1 MEGNVLSGV
10 GGFYT
15 VLDDQGNRFTLRAQ
29 AKLRRQH
36 MKPLVGDRVQ
46 FQPGE
51 GEQHGWLEA
60 ILPRRNQLIRPPVA
74 NIDRIAIVISAGVP
88 EPDLM
93 LVDRML
99 IFAKQNGIEPVLVI
113 NKCDEPGEISAEDI
127 GQQYAAT
134 GAQVFRTSAATG
146 EGVEELREALRGSI
160 HALGGQS
167 GVGKSTLIN
176 KLYGLKQETGSL
188 SEKIDRGKN
197 TTRHCELIPLPGGG
211 MVLDTPGFSLLELNL
226 MDPLELRKLIPEFDE
241 HEGNCRFSPCVHV
254 SEPGCSVR
262 AAVKDGRIAKE
273 RWERYKALYED
284 MKQRWR
290 ERYD

>member
-1 MEGNVLSGV
+1 MEGSVLSGV

-15 VLDDQGNRFTLRAQ
+15 VLTETGDRYTLRAQ
-29 AKLRRQH
+29 GKLRRQRLTP
-36 MKPLVGDRVQ
+36 MVGDRVR

-51 GEQHGWLEA
+51 GDQHGWLEA

-74 NIDRIAIVISAGVP
+74 NIDRIAIVVSAGTP

-99 IFAKQNGIEPVLVI
+99 IFAKMNEIKPVVVV
-113 NKCDEPGEISAEDI
+113 NKCDEDSGTAEEIAL
-127 GQQYAAT
+127 QYAGT
-134 GAQVFRTSAATG
+134 GAEVFRTCAETG
-146 EGVEELREALRGSI
+146 DGLEQLRQALRGTI

-176 KLYGLKQETGSL
+176 KLYGLDRETGSL
-188 SEKIDRGKN
+188 SEKIERGKN
-197 TTRHCELIPLPGGG
+197 TTRHCELIPLEGGG

-226 MDPLELRKLIPEFDE
+226 MDPVELRHWMPEFDE
-241 HEGNCRFSPCVHV
+241 HEGNCRFQPCVHV

-262 AAVKDGRIAKE
+262 AAVADGRIPE
-273 RWERYKALYED
+273 QRWERYKALHAD
-284 MKQRWR
+284 MTQRWR

>member
-1 MEGNVLSGV
+1 MEGSVLSGV

-15 VLDDQGNRFTLRAQ
+15 VLTDDGQRFTLRAQ
-29 AKLRRQH
+29 AKLRRQR
-36 MKPLVGDRVQ
+36 MTPMVGDRIR

-51 GEQHGWLEA
+51 GDQHGWLEA

-74 NIDRIAIVISAGVP
+74 NIDRIAIVVSAGTP

-99 IFAKQNGIEPVLVI
+99 IFAKMNEIEPVIVV
-113 NKCDEPGEISAEDI
+113 NKCDEGAEAAEEIV
-127 GQQYAAT
+127 QQYQGT
-134 GAQVFRTSAATG
+134 GAQVFRTCAENG
-146 EGVEELREALRGSI
+146 EGLEELRQALRGTI

-188 SEKIDRGKN
+188 SEKIERGKN
-197 TTRHCELIPLPGGG
+197 TTRHCELIPLEGGG

-226 MDPLELRKLIPEFDE
+226 MDPVELRNWMSEFE
-241 HEGNCRFSPCVHV
+241 EYEGTCRFQPCVHV
-254 SEPGCSVR
+254 SEPGCTVR
-262 AAVKDGRIAKE
+262 AAVADGTISKE
-273 RWERYKALYED
+273 RWERYKALHAD
-284 MKQRWR
+284 MTQRWR
-290 ERYD
+290 DRYD

>member
-1 MEGNVLSGV
+1 MEGRVLSGV

-15 VLDDQGNRFTLRAQ
+15 VLTDDGQRYTLRAQ
-29 AKLRRQH
+29 AKLRRQR
-36 MKPLVGDRVQ
+36 MTPMAGDRVR

-51 GEQHGWLEA
+51 GDQHGWLEA

-74 NIDRIAIVISAGVP
+74 NIDRIAIVVSAGTP

-99 IFAKQNGIEPVLVI
+99 IFARMNEIEPVLVI
-113 NKCDEPGEISAEDI
+113 NKCDEGGVAAAEIA
-127 GQQYAAT
+127 GQYAGT
-134 GAQVFRTSAATG
+134 GAQVFRTCAATG
-146 EGVEELREALRGSI
+146 EGLDALREALRGTI

-176 KLYGLKQETGSL
+176 RLYGLQQETGSL
-188 SEKIDRGKN
+188 SEKIERGKN
-197 TTRHCELIPLPGGG
+197 TTRHCELIPLEGGG

-226 MDPLELRKLIPEFDE
+226 MDPVELRNLIPEFE
-241 HEGNCRFSPCVHV
+241 EYEGTCRFQPCVHV
-254 SEPGCSVR
+254 SEPGCTVR
-262 AAVKDGRIAKE
+262 KAVAEGKISRE
-273 RWERYKALYED
+273 RWERYRALHED
-284 MKQRWR
+284 MTQRWR

>member
-1 MEGNVLSGV
+1 MEGRVLSGV

-15 VLDDQGNRFTLRAQ
+15 VLTEEGQRYTLRAQ
-29 AKLRRQH
+29 GKLRRQR
-36 MKPLVGDRVQ
+36 MTPMVGDQVR

-51 GEQHGWLEA
+51 GDQHGWLEA
-60 ILPRRNQLIRPPVA
+60 IMPRRNQLIRPPVA
-74 NIDRIAIVISAGVP
+74 NIDRIAIVVSAGTP

-99 IFAKQNGIEPVLVI
+99 IFARMNEIEPLIVI
-113 NKCDEPGEISAEDI
+113 NKCDEDGGMAAEIA
-127 GQQYAAT
+127 GQYAGIGVQT
-134 GAQVFRTSAATG
+134 YRTCAATG
-146 EGVEELREALRGSI
+146 EGLEELRSALRGTI

-176 KLYGLKQETGSL
+176 KLYGLHQETGSL
-188 SEKIDRGKN
+188 SEKIERGKN

-226 MDPLELRKLIPEFDE
+226 MDPVELRNWMPEFDE
-241 HEGNCRFSPCVHV
+241 YEGTCRFQPCMHIT
-254 SEPGCSVR
+254 EPGCTVR
-262 AAVKDGRIAKE
+262 AAMAEGKISEA
-273 RWERYKALYED
+273 RWERYKALHAD
-284 MKQRWR
+284 MTERWR

>member
-1 MEGNVLSGV
+1 MEGRVLSGI

-15 VLDDQGNRFTLRAQ
+15 VLSEDGKQYTLRAQ
-29 AKLRRQH
+29 GKLRRQR
-36 MKPLVGDRVQ
+36 MTPLVGDQVN

-74 NIDRIAIVISAGVP
+74 NIDRIAIVVSAGTP
-88 EPDLM
+88 EPDLL

-99 IFAKQNGIEPVLVI
+99 IFARQNEIEPILVI
-113 NKCDEPGEISAEDI
+113 NKCDEDDANAADI
-127 GQQYAAT
+127 ERQYAAY
-134 GAQVFRTSAATG
+134 GLAVFRTCAAQGTG
-146 EGVEELREALRGSI
+146 LDALRAALRGTI

-176 KLYGLKQETGSL
+176 GLYGLSQETGSL
-188 SEKIDRGKN
+188 SEKIERGKN
-197 TTRHCELIPLPGGG
+197 TTRRCELIPLEGGG

-226 MDPLELRKLIPEFDE
+226 MDPLEMRNLIPEFE
-241 HEGNCRFSPCVHV
+241 PYEGTCRFQPCVHI

-262 AAVKDGRIAKE
+262 AAVEDGTIPVE
-273 RWERYKALYED
+273 RWQRYKALHED

>member
-1 MEGNVLSGV
+1 MEGRVLSGV

-15 VLDDQGNRFTLRAQ
+15 VLGEDNQRYTLRAQ
-29 AKLRRQH
+29 GKLRKQRLSP
-36 MKPLVGDRVQ
+36 MAGDKVR
-46 FQPGE
+46 FQPGQ

-60 ILPRRNQLIRPPVA
+60 ILPRSNQLVRPPVA
-74 NIDRIAIVISAGVP
+74 NIDRIAIVVSAGTP

-99 IFAKQNGIEPVLVI
+99 IFARMNDIEPLIVI
-113 NKCDEPGEISAEDI
+113 NKCDEGDQSALEIAR
-127 GQQYAAT
+127 QYEGT
-134 GAQVFRTSAATG
+134 GAKVMRTCAMTG
-146 EGVEELREALRGSI
+146 AGLDELRAELAGTI

-176 KLYGLKQETGSL
+176 QLYGLKQETGRL
-188 SEKIDRGKN
+188 SEKIERGRN
-197 TTRHCELIPLPGGG
+197 TTRHCELIPLDNGG

-226 MDPLELRKLIPEFDE
+226 MDPVELRTLIPEFE
-241 HEGNCRFSPCVHV
+241 EYEGTCRFQPCVHI
-254 SEPGCSVR
+254 SEPDCTVR
-262 AAVKDGRIAKE
+262 AAVAEGKISKE
-273 RWERYKALYED
+273 RWERYKALHED

>member
-1 MEGNVLSGV
+1 MEGRVLCGV

-15 VLDDQGNRFTLRAQ
+15 VIDEKGQKYTLRAQ
-29 AKLRRQH
+29 GKLRKQRLSP
-36 MKPLVGDRVQ
+36 MAGDMVR
-46 FQPGE
+46 FQPGQ

-60 ILPRRNQLIRPPVA
+60 ILPRANQLVRPPVA
-74 NIDRIAIVISAGVP
+74 NIDRIAIVISAGTP

-99 IFAKQNGIEPVLVI
+99 IFARMNEIEPLIVI
-113 NKCDEPGEISAEDI
+113 NKCDEGDMSAAQI
-127 GQQYAAT
+127 AQQYAGT
-134 GAQVFRTSAATG
+134 GTKVMRTCAMTG
-146 EGVEELREALRGSI
+146 DGIEALREELKGTI
-160 HALGGQS
+160 HAFGGQS

-176 KLYGLKQETGSL
+176 KLYGLTQETGGL
-188 SEKIDRGKN
+188 SEKIERGRN

-226 MDPLELRKLIPEFDE
+226 MDPVELRNLIPEFE
-241 HEGNCRFSPCVHV
+241 EYEGTCRFQPCVHI
-254 SEPGCSVR
+254 SEPDCTVR
-262 AAVKDGRIAKE
+262 AAVSQGRISKE
-273 RWERYKALYED
+273 RWERYKMLHED